1 MATKVQPSSTPKTS
15 GTGKAFTWLAG
26 ILCFGLFGYLLLQ
39 IVHQVVIPAPPQ
51 MLILIQDIPLPSGL
65 PTPGQEQSLI
75 PNVAQEGNTLNPGV
89 AIDFD
94 AFDFQALDAAT
105 NRLFIA
111 HSGPNPDLL
120 AADKNASFNAARDA
134 PFDGHILVFDT
145 QQQKVIARINIPQVS
160 GIVDAP
166 DLGKVFVGSDAA
178 TNNTSQSVI
187 YDIDVHTLKATPI
200 PLDNLDSPDA
210 ISYDMANKRI
220 YASDPGAPADPAKT
234 MNVDRNNENIA
245 VIDAVNDRLLRSIN
259 LGNLPLLPGENVPA
273 ALRDLTNPNI
283 PRYGHDVGH
292 NVFDE
297 GLQRLFVTSTVLPN
311 GDDPNPF
318 VLPPPG
324 TGEFFEIDP
333 TAANPIVQEIDLPAT
348 CSTPHGMN
356 IDETQQV
363 AFIACTDVDSASNL
377 FPNLVMVNLN
387 TMTVIP
393 TVPNQTRLQDGPD
406 IVRLDQ
412 NSALKIDIL
421 FVACK
426 AGISIFDITPNHFKK
441 LGDVILGKE
450 THTIAIDET
459 SQYVYLPLT
468 IGGRPVLRVAR
479 FDPNGRQSSI

>member
-1 MATKVQPSSTPKTS
+1 MATTVQPPAPPKTS
-15 GTGKAFTWLAG
+15 GAGKAFTWIAG
-26 ILCFGLFGYLLLQ
+26 ILCFGLLGYLLLQ
-39 IVHQVVIPAPPQ
+39 IVHQVVVPPPPQ
-51 MLILIQDIPLPSGL
+51 RLILIQDVPLPSGL
-65 PTPGQEQSLI
+65 PTPAQEQSLI
-75 PNVAQEGNTLNPGV
+75 PDAAQVGTTLNPGV

-94 AFDFQALDAAT
+94 AFDFQALDVPT
-105 NRLFIA
+105 HLLFVA
-111 HSGPNPDLL
+111 HSGPSPDFL
-120 AADKNASFNAARDA
+120 AADKNVDFNATRDA
-134 PFDGHILVFDT
+134 PFDGNVIVFDT
-145 QQQKVIARINIPQVS
+145 QQQKVVARINIPQVA
-160 GIVDAP
+160 GVVDAP

-178 TNNTSQSVI
+178 TNNDQSIV
-187 YDIDVHTLKATPI
+187 YAIDVHTLKATPI
-200 PLDNLDSPDA
+200 PLANLESPDA
-210 ISYDMANKRI
+210 LSYDAMNKRI

-245 VIDAVNDRLLRSIN
+245 VIDAVNDKLLKYIN
-259 LGNLPLLPGENVPA
+259 LGNLPLLPGEKVPA
-273 ALRDLTNPNI
+273 ALLSPTNSAI

-318 VLPPPG
+318 VLPPTG

-333 TAANPIVQEIDLPAT
+333 ANSANPIVKEIDLPAT

-356 IDETQQV
+356 IDEAQQV

-377 FPNLVMVNLN
+377 FPNLVLVNLN

-393 TVPNQTRLQDGPD
+393 TLPNATRLEDGPD

-412 NSALKIDIL
+412 NSTLKIDIL

-426 AGISIFDITPNHFKK
+426 AGITIFDITPGHFQK

-450 THTIAIDET
+450 THTIAIDEA

-479 FDPNGRQSSI
+479 YNPNGQSSF